1 MEKANII
8 IIGAGAVGLSIAAD
22 LSRSHKNIVIVERN
36 PSFGQETSSRNSEV
50 IHAGIYYPKDSLKL
64 KTCLEGKTLLYEFCA
79 QNNIPHKRIGK
90 LIIAVDKNE
99 MKDLEKLFSRGIENG
114 VDDLTLISKA
124 EVKKMEPGINAEGA
138 IYSPST
144 GIFDTHSFLKCLASS
159 FEKNGGQIAYNTETA
174 DIAKTGSGYEVTVT
188 DSQKDNF
195 TLNSNVVI
203 NCAGLNSDKV
213 AAFVGLKKVE
223 YKLKYCKG
231 DYFRLSVAKEADI
244 KHLIYPVPKEDR
256 GGLGIHLTLDLT
268 GSIRLGPDD
277 EYVEK
282 VDYKIDPL
290 KAKLFYESVKT
301 FLPFVEL
308 SNISPDTSGVRPK
321 LQDKEEGFRDF
332 IIRHEDVNG
341 FPGFINL
348 IGIESPG
355 LTASLSIAK
364 MVANIILQEL
374 FRGLSN

>member
-1 MEKANII
+1 MEKVNII
-8 IIGAGAVGLSIAAD
+8 IIGAGAVGLSIAAE
-22 LSRSHKNIVIVERN
+22 LSRSHKDIIVVERN

-50 IHAGIYYPKDSLKL
+50 IHAGIYYPKDSLKS
-64 KTCLEGKTLLYEFCA
+64 KTCLEGRALLYEFCA
-79 QNNIPHKRIGK
+79 RNNIPHKRLGK
-90 LIIAVDKNE
+90 LIIAMDKNE
-99 MKDLEKLFSRGIENG
+99 VEPLEKLFSRGRNNG
-114 VDDLTLISKA
+114 ADDLILISKA
-124 EVKKMEPGINAEGA
+124 EVKKMEPGINAQGA

-144 GIFDTHSFLKCLASS
+144 GIFDTHSFMKCLVSS
-159 FEKNGGQIAYNTETA
+159 FEKNGGQTAYNTEVA
-174 DIAKTGSGYEVTVT
+174 GIAKTDSGYEITVT
-188 DSQKDNF
+188 DSQKDSF

-203 NCAGLNSDKV
+203 NSAGLNSDKV
-213 AAFVGLKKVE
+213 AAFVGLKKAE

-231 DYFRLSVAKEADI
+231 DYFRLSRSKEANI

-282 VDYKIDPL
+282 IDYKIDPS

-308 SNISPDTSGVRPK
+308 SRICPDTSGVRPK
-321 LQDKEEGFRDF
+321 LQGKGEDFRDF
-332 IIRHEDVNG
+332 IIRHEDASG

-364 MVANIILQEL
+364 MVANILL
-374 FRGLSN
+374 

>member
-1 MEKANII
+1 MEKVNII
-8 IIGAGAVGLSIAAD
+8 IIGAGAVGLSIAAE
-22 LSRSHKNIVIVERN
+22 LSHSHKDIIVVERN

-64 KTCLEGKTLLYEFCA
+64 NTCLEGKTLLYEFCA
-79 QNNIPHKRIGK
+79 RNNIPHKRIGK
-90 LIIAVDKNE
+90 LIIAIDKNE
-99 MKDLEKLFSRGIENG
+99 MKDLEELFLRGRNNG

-124 EVKKMEPGINAEGA
+124 DIKRIEPCINAEAA

-144 GIFDTHSFLKCLASS
+144 GIFDTHSFMKCLASS
-159 FEKNGGQIAYNTETA
+159 FEKNGGQIACNTEVA
-174 DIAKTGSGYEVTVT
+174 GIAKTNSGYEVTVT
-188 DSQKDNF
+188 DSQKDSF
-195 TLNSNVVI
+195 TLNSNVVV
-203 NCAGLNSDKV
+203 NSAGLNSDKV
-213 AAFVGLKKVE
+213 AAFVGLKKAE

-231 DYFRLSVAKEADI
+231 DYFRLSHSKDANI

-277 EYVEK
+277 EYVENI
-282 VDYKIDPL
+282 DYKIDPL

-301 FLPFVEL
+301 FLPFVRL
-308 SNISPDTSGVRPK
+308 SDISADTSGVRPK
-321 LQDKEEGFRDF
+321 LQGEGEGFRDF
-332 IIRHEDVNG
+332 IICHEDASG

-348 IGIESPG
+348 LGIESPG

-364 MVANIILQEL
+364 MVASII
-374 FRGLSN
+374 S

>member
-1 MEKANII
+1 MEKVNII
-8 IIGAGAVGLSIAAD
+8 IIGAGAVGLSVAAE
-22 LSRSHKNIVIVERN
+22 LSRTQKDIVVVERN

-64 KTCLEGKTLLYEFCA
+64 MTCLEGKALLYEFCA
-79 QNNIPHKRIGK
+79 QNNIPHKRLGK
-90 LIIAVDKNE
+90 LIIAIDKNDSY
-99 MKDLEKLFSRGIENG
+99 DLEKLFLRGKENG
-114 VDDLTLISKA
+114 VNDLTLISKE
-124 EVKKMEPGINAEGA
+124 EVKNMEPGINAESA

-144 GIFDTHSFLKCLASS
+144 GILDTHSFMKCLASS
-159 FEKNGGQIAYNTETA
+159 FEKNGGQIAYNTEVIG
-174 DIAKTGSGYEVTVT
+174 IAKKNDGYEVTVI
-188 DSQKDNF
+188 DSQKESF
-195 TLNSNVVI
+195 KLNSNVMI

-213 AAFVGLKKVE
+213 AAFVGLKKAE

-231 DYFRLSVAKEADI
+231 DYFRLSRSKEANI

-277 EYVEK
+277 EYIQRI
-282 VDYKIDPL
+282 DYKIDPS
-290 KAKLFYESVKT
+290 KARLFYESVKT

-308 SNISPDTSGVRPK
+308 SRIYPDTSGVRPK
-321 LQDKEEGFRDF
+321 LQGKGEGFRDF
-332 IIRHEDVNG
+332 IIRHEGASG

-364 MVANIILQEL
+364 MVARLI
-374 FRGLSN
+374 

>member
-1 MEKANII
+1 MEKVNII
-8 IIGAGAVGLSIAAD
+8 IIGAGAVGLSIAAE
-22 LSRSHKNIVIVERN
+22 LSRLHKDIVVVEHN

-50 IHAGIYYPKDSLKL
+50 IHAGIYYPKDSLKS
-64 KTCLEGKTLLYEFCA
+64 KTCLEGKALLYEFCA
-79 QNNIPHKRIGK
+79 RNNIPHKRLGK
-90 LIIAVDKNE
+90 LIIATNKNE
-99 MKDLEKLFSRGIENG
+99 VKDLEKLFLRGRENG

-124 EVKKMEPGINAEGA
+124 QIKKMEPGINAESA

-144 GIFDTHSFLKCLASS
+144 GIFDTHSFMKCLASS
-159 FEKNGGQIAYNTETA
+159 FEKNGGQIAYNTEVTG
-174 DIAKTGSGYEVTVT
+174 IAKTNSGYEVTVT
-188 DSQKDNF
+188 DSRKDSF

-203 NCAGLNSDKV
+203 NSAGLNSDKV
-213 AAFVGLKKVE
+213 AAFVGLKKAE

-231 DYFRLSVAKEADI
+231 DYFRLSRSKEADI

-256 GGLGIHLTLDLT
+256 GGLGIHLTLDLS

-282 VDYKIDPL
+282 IDYKIDPS
-290 KAKLFYESVKT
+290 KARLFYESVKT

-308 SNISPDTSGVRPK
+308 SRICPDTSGVRPK
-321 LQDKEEGFRDF
+321 LQGEGEGFRDF
-332 IIRHEDVNG
+332 IIRHEDASG

-364 MVANIILQEL
+364 MVARII
-374 FRGLSN
+374 

>member
-1 MEKANII
+1 MEKVNII
-8 IIGAGAVGLSIAAD
+8 IIGAGAVGLSIAAE
-22 LSRSHKNIVIVERN
+22 LFRIHKDIVVVESN
-36 PSFGQETSSRNSEV
+36 LSFGQETSSRNSEV

-79 QNNIPHKRIGK
+79 RNNIPHKRTGK
-90 LIIAVDKNE
+90 LIIAINKDEV
-99 MKDLEKLFSRGIENG
+99 KDLEKLFLRGKDNG

-124 EVKKMEPGINAEGA
+124 EVKRIEPAINAEGA

-144 GIFDTHSFLKCLASS
+144 GIFDTHNFMKCLASS
-159 FEKNGGQIAYNTETA
+159 FEKNGGQVAYNTEVT

-188 DSQKDNF
+188 DSQKDSF
-195 TLNSNVVI
+195 TLNSSIVI
-203 NCAGLNSDKV
+203 NSAGLNSDRV
-213 AAFVGLKKVE
+213 AAFVGLKKAE

-231 DYFRLSVAKEADI
+231 DYFRLSHSKDANI
-244 KHLIYPVPKEDR
+244 KHLVYPVPKEDR

-277 EYVEK
+277 EYVEEI
-282 VDYKIDPL
+282 DYKIDPL
-290 KAKLFYESVKT
+290 KARLFYESVKT
-301 FLPFVEL
+301 FLPFVKLEA
-308 SNISPDTSGVRPK
+308 ISPDTSGVRPK
-321 LQDKEEGFRDF
+321 LQGKGEGFRDF
-332 IIRHEDVNG
+332 IIRHEDVGG

-364 MVANIILQEL
+364 MVARMI
-374 FRGLSN
+374 